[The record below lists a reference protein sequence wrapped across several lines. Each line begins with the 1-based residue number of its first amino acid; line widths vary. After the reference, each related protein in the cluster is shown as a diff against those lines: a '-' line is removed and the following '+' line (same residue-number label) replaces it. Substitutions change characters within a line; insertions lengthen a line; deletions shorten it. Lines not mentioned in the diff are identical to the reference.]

1 MVRFKSSSRTIM
13 VLGGALAFAPLV
25 MIYIVLGQLQGGV
38 SYANEMAG
46 HFTRY
51 AYQAEIGGFLLAIGA
66 VVRIA
71 GICFPRSL

>member
-1 MVRFKSSSRTIM
+1 MM

-25 MIYIVLGQLQGGV
+25 MIYIVLAQLQHGV
-38 SYANEMAG
+38 SYADDMAG

-51 AYQAEIGGFLLAIGA
+51 AHQAEIGGFLLAIGA

-71 GICFPRSL
+71 GICFPTKD

>member
-1 MVRFKSSSRTIM
+1 MVRFKSSSRTMM

-25 MIYIVLGQLQGGV
+25 MIYIVLGQVQHGV

-51 AYQAEIGGFLLAIGA
+51 QFQAEIGGFLLAIGA
-66 VVRIA
+66 VLRLA
-71 GICFPRSL
+71 GLCLTKRD

>member
-1 MVRFKSSSRTIM
+1 MM

-25 MIYIVLGQLQGGV
+25 MIYIVLGQLQHGV
-38 SYANEMAG
+38 SYADEMAG

-51 AYQAEIGGFLLAIGA
+51 AHQAEIGGFLLAIGA

-71 GICFPRSL
+71 GICFPRED

>member
-1 MVRFKSSSRTIM
+1 MM

-25 MIYIVLGQLQGGV
+25 MIYIVLGQLQHGV
-38 SYANEMAG
+38 SYADEMAG

-51 AYQAEIGGFLLAIGA
+51 AHQAEIGGFLLAIGA

-71 GICFPRSL
+71 GICFPKED

>member
-1 MVRFKSSSRTIM
+1 MM

-51 AYQAEIGGFLLAIGA
+51 AHQAEIGGFLLAVGA
-66 VVRIA
+66 VLRLVGLCLPKR
-71 GICFPRSL
+71 G

>member
-1 MVRFKSSSRTIM
+1 MM

-51 AYQAEIGGFLLAIGA
+51 AHQAEIGGFLLAVGA
-66 VVRIA
+66 VLRLVGLYLPKR
-71 GICFPRSL
+71 G